1 MLEDIMS
8 AGNCRPASWSDCVT
22 EKGGEPVKEKRATI
36 QIRIEPELKERLE
49 RIAEQKALNISALL
63 RKWIEEFV
71 EREEQEEKNS

>member
-1 MLEDIMS
+1 M
-8 AGNCRPASWSDCVT
+8 
-22 EKGGEPVKEKRATI
+22 KEKRATI

-71 EREEQEEKNS
+71 DREEQEEKNF

>member
-1 MLEDIMS
+1 M
-8 AGNCRPASWSDCVT
+8 
-22 EKGGEPVKEKRATI
+22 KEKRATI

-71 EREEQEEKNS
+71 ESEEKNFKKRIDTY